1 LYFQCAAPYFTNR
14 LKDFTSA
21 DHPHRSSGPLWLFQA
36 QLLPHLLEEF
46 MAKTQKHGNRE
57 FKKPK
62 KKKETV
68 SAPVISAKIA
78 GVLNATPKKRI

>member
-1 LYFQCAAPYFTNR
+1 
-14 LKDFTSA
+14 
-21 DHPHRSSGPLWLFQA
+21 
-36 QLLPHLLEEF
+36 